1 MSYTISERAAR
12 AADIL
17 ESVEELNKM
26 IAFHR
31 YESNDDSMRTQYEV
45 MRQELLRELNDVLA
59 TYQIVIQNAAWVL
72 TVRTSGLLTTQRK

>member
-31 YESNDDSMRTQYEV
+31 EESNDDSMRTQYEI

-59 TYQIVIQNAAWVL
+59 AYQIVIQNAAWVL
-72 TVRTSGLLTTQRK
+72 A